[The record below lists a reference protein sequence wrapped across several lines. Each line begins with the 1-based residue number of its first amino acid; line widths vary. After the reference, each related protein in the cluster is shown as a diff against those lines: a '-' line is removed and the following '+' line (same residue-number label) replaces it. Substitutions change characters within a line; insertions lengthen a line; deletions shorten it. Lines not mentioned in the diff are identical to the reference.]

1 MPAEFL
7 TTTGFL
13 FEFGR
18 ELLVLNSLK
27 IRELKRK
34 GEKSGDRR
42 GIRIGSFPDSSSCGK
57 RQWLD
62 ESISVLHLRD
72 NDHFLAEERGR
83 SASPSS

>member
-34 GEKSGDRR
+34 AMIEEESESARF
-42 GIRIGSFPDSSSCGK
+42 RIPPRAGK
-57 RQWLD
+57 GNGWTKAYRHYTYATMI
-62 ESISVLHLRD
+62 IS
-72 NDHFLAEERGR
+72 
-83 SASPSS
+83 

>member
-72 NDHFLAEERGR
+72 NDHFLAEERER

>member
-13 FEFGR
+13 FGR

-42 GIRIGSFPDSSSCGK
+42 GIRIVSGFLLVREKAMAGRKHIGTTPT
-57 RQWLD
+57 RQ
-62 ESISVLHLRD
+62 
-72 NDHFLAEERGR
+72 
-83 SASPSS
+83 